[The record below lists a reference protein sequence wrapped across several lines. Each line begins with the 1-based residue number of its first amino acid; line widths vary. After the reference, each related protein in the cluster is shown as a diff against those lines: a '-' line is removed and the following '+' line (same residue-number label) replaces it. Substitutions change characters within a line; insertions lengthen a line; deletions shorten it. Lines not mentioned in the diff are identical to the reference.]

1 MVLLA
6 GILKKTEELCMGG
19 NVMPSVQSLLVS
31 DSALVFYIIYTDSN
45 LCFY

>member
-1 MVLLA
+1 MLLA
-6 GILKKTEELCMGG
+6 GILKKREELCIGG

-31 DSALVFYIIYTDSN
+31 DSALVFYVIYSDSN